1 MRRMECL
8 DEAPELNLRMLREMT
23 GKTQNE
29 MATVLEL
36 SQAELSRAERRAD
49 HLLSTIRK
57 YVNALGG
64 RMEVMAVFED
74 KVIKLKD
81 V

>member
-1 MRRMECL
+1 MDCI
-8 DEAPELNLRMLREMT
+8 DDAPELNLRMLREMT

-29 MATVLEL
+29 IAVRLEL

-49 HLLSTIRK
+49 HLFSTVRK
-57 YVNALGG
+57 YIQALGG
-64 RMEVMAVFED
+64 RLEVMAVFED
-74 KVIKLKD
+74 KVVKLKD

>member
-1 MRRMECL
+1 M
-8 DEAPELNLRMLREMT
+8 DTPPELNLRALREMT

-29 MATVLEL
+29 IATVLEL

-57 YVNALGG
+57 YIEALGG
-64 RMEVMAVFED
+64 RLEVVAVFDD
-74 KVIKLKD
+74 KVIRLKD